1 MQNFALTGV
10 AGYVAPRHLKAIR
23 ETGNRLVAALDP
35 FDSVGILDSFFP
47 DCTFFTEY
55 ERFDR
60 YLEKLKRGEKENQ
73 VRWLS
78 ICSPNH
84 LHDAHVRTA
93 LRVGADALCENP
105 LVIRPWN
112 LDALAEIEA
121 ETGRRVWTVLQLR
134 VHPVIVSL
142 KQELGSQLG
151 STKHR
156 VDLTY
161 ITSRG
166 QWYARSWKGIPHK
179 SGGIATNIGVHF
191 FDMLVWLFGPLEHI
205 EIHVSNE
212 RTCSGVMELA
222 NASVSWFLS
231 VDSLYIPKELQKQDQ
246 RTYRSIRIDDQEIEF
261 SDGFSDLH
269 TKIYERTLTG
279 RGFGIEDA
287 RPSLEIVHK
296 ISTTEP
302 TGKKQNSHR
311 LV

>member
-60 YLEKLKRGEKENQ
+60 YLEKLKRGEKEDQ
-73 VRWLS
+73 VRWVS

-93 LRVGADALCENP
+93 LRVGADALCEKP

-134 VHPVIVSL
+134 VHPAIVSL

-246 RTYRSIRIDDQEIEF
+246 RTYRSILIDDQEIEF
-261 SDGFSDLH
+261 SDGFFDLH
-269 TKIYERTLTG
+269 TKIYERTLAG

>member
-1 MQNFALTGV
+1 
-10 AGYVAPRHLKAIR
+10 
-23 ETGNRLVAALDP
+23 
-35 FDSVGILDSFFP
+35 
-47 DCTFFTEY
+47 
-55 ERFDR
+55 
-60 YLEKLKRGEKENQ
+60 
-73 VRWLS
+73 
-78 ICSPNH
+78 
-84 LHDAHVRTA
+84 
-93 LRVGADALCENP
+93 
-105 LVIRPWN
+105 
-112 LDALAEIEA
+112 
-121 ETGRRVWTVLQLR
+121 
-134 VHPVIVSL
+134 
-142 KQELGSQLG
+142 LG

-166 QWYARSWKGIPHK
+166 QWYARSWKGVPHK
-179 SGGIATNIGVHF
+179 SGGVATNIGVHF

-261 SDGFSDLH
+261 SGGFSDLH

>member
-93 LRVGADALCENP
+93 LRVGADALCEKP

-134 VHPVIVSL
+134 VHPAIVSL

-166 QWYARSWKGIPHK
+166 QWYARSWKGTPHK
-179 SGGIATNIGVHF
+179 SGGVATNIGVHF

-261 SDGFSDLH
+261 SDVFSDLH

>member
-93 LRVGADALCENP
+93 LRVGADALCEKP

-261 SDGFSDLH
+261 SDGFFDLH
-269 TKIYERTLTG
+269 TKIYERTLAG